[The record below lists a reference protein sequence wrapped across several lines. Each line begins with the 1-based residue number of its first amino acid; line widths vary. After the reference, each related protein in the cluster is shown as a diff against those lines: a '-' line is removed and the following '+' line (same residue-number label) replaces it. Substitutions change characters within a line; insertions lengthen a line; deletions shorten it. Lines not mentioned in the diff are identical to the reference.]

1 MKNTSKHQSQL
12 PKTVLLRTTLTRT
25 IKLHYHNFTASDEI
39 LARYHCRLS
48 SDAFFSSELRLPI
61 VRCGFLSSDLPCQ
74 FNSSR
79 RVLVSG
85 HKISLQLLLESL
97 KSLSSSPGF
106 IESSFRFNKPLKMG
120 SLTFLQN
127 MIIIM
132 KTQYFLE

>member
-12 PKTVLLRTTLTRT
+12 AKTVLLRSTITRT
-25 IKLHYHNFTASDEI
+25 IKLQAMKFLRDITVVSLQTRSFLASCVS
-39 LARYHCRLS
+39 LL
-48 SDAFFSSELRLPI
+48 

-74 FNSSR
+74 FNISR